1 MADESS
7 QKSTVQQLVNQESET
22 QKSANQESPAEIAKP
37 IIAQCRREIAA
48 AWTQVEAA
56 RTELKRTRVLH
67 ERWAEQVR
75 AVAAAMAAQAA
86 TVSEELSHDRPRS
99 EGFVMVPA
107 AKRSRNRRRS
117 AS

>member
-1 MADESS
+1 MADQTPS
-7 QKSTVQQLVNQESET
+7 QELATQESAT
-22 QKSANQESPAEIAKP
+22 QESATQESPTEIAKP
-37 IIAQCRREIAA
+37 IIAQIRREIAA
-48 AWTQVEAA
+48 GLTQVEAA
-56 RTELKRTRVLH
+56 RAELKRTRALH
-67 ERWAEQVR
+67 ERWAEQIR
-75 AVAAAMAAQAA
+75 AVAAAMAAGAA

>member
-7 QKSTVQQLVNQESET
+7 QKSTVQKSVIQESVIQEL
-22 QKSANQESPAEIAKP
+22 ANQESPTEMAKP

-48 AWTQVEAA
+48 GWTQVEAA

-67 ERWAEQVR
+67 ERWSELMK
-75 AVAAAMAAQAA
+75 AAAAGAAAA
-86 TVSEELSHDRPRS
+86 AAAASQELSQDRPRS

>member
-1 MADESS
+1 MADESPS
-7 QKSTVQQLVNQESET
+7 QKSPT
-22 QKSANQESPAEIAKP
+22 QESPIEIAKP

-48 AWTQVEAA
+48 GLAQVEAA
-56 RTELKRTRVLH
+56 RAELKRTRVLH